1 MINESSSV
9 RPRIYARGATSMTPN
24 RKEILDY
31 FGMKKFQSEEEIAQK
46 MSELKEELELDNVV
60 LTRSEEGVSLFQNEH
75 KRIPTVAREVY
86 DVTGAGDTFISTFLL
101 SVCAGAD
108 LFEAGAIANMAS
120 GIVVAKIGTATAT
133 KEEILE
139 FYHNV
144 IENNYEKI

>member
-1 MINESSSV
+1 LWQKDGVENIVITKGTKCGVFADSTGV
-9 RPRIYARGATSMTPN
+9 VKTFTPI
-24 RKEILDY
+24 KVE
-31 FGMKKFQSEEEIAQK
+31 Q
-46 MSELKEELELDNVV
+46 VC
-60 LTRSEEGVSLFQNEH
+60 
-75 KRIPTVAREVY
+75 